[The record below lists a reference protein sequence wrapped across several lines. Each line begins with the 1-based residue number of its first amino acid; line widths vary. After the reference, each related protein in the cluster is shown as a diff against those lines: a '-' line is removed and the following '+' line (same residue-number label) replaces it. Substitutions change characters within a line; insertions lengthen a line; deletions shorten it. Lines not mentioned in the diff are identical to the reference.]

1 MVVQEA
7 DRHPRRHRPAG
18 PAAPPLVPAG
28 RSGGACSVRR
38 HDLPGARM
46 EDPYAFDLH
55 GTRAWVSSAVMTDLS
70 ALVDRV
76 NLLRGTSVLCV
87 GDTMLDRFVYG
98 SVDRISPEAPIPV
111 LRVERE
117 ALMLGGAGNVVRNLV
132 AIGAHPVFVSM
143 VGDDTAGRE
152 ITRLVGEHAEIDP
165 CILVEAGRQTTIKTR
180 FVAAAQ
186 QLLRSDRE
194 STQGLSETVRE
205 QLLARA
211 DRLLPQIA
219 ALVLSDYGK
228 GLLAPPVTQEL
239 IARARGQGKPVVV
252 DPKGTDY
259 RIYRGATVLTPN
271 RKELHEATKRPVNG
285 DAAVVE
291 AARALIAECEVEA
304 VLVTRSQEGMTLVT
318 AAGEVH
324 HLPAEA
330 REVYDV
336 SGAGD
341 TVVATLAAAIGSGAS
356 LLEGARLANV
366 AAGIVVGKVGTA
378 VAYGH
383 EVVAALHH
391 DDLWTGEAKIVP
403 VETASGIIERWRRK
417 GQTVGFTNG
426 CFDLLH
432 PGHISLLTQ
441 AKAACDRLVVGL
453 NSDASVARLKGPARP
468 VQSEAARA
476 TVLASLAGVDLVV
489 IFGEDTP
496 LELIRRLEPDV
507 LVKGA
512 DYTVATVVGA
522 DLVQA
527 RGGKVVLANLVE
539 GCSTTNTI
547 KRMNG
552 GA

>member
-1 MVVQEA
+1 
-7 DRHPRRHRPAG
+7 
-18 PAAPPLVPAG
+18 
-28 RSGGACSVRR
+28 
-38 HDLPGARM
+38 
-46 EDPYAFDLH
+46 
-55 GTRAWVSSAVMTDLS
+55 MTDLS
-70 ALVDRV
+70 VLVDRV
-76 NLLRGTSVLCV
+76 NHLKGTSVLCI
-87 GDTMLDRFVYG
+87 GDAMLDRFVYG

-117 ALMLGGAGNVVRNLV
+117 ASMLGGAGNVVRNLV

-143 VGDDTAGRE
+143 VGDDAAGRE
-152 ITRLVGEHAEIDP
+152 VTRLVGEHAEIDP

-194 STQGLSETVRE
+194 SPQGLSETVRE
-205 QLLARA
+205 QLVARA
-211 DRLLPQIA
+211 DRLLPQVS

-228 GLLAPPVTQEL
+228 GLLAPPVAPDL
-239 IARARGQGKPVVV
+239 IARARSQGKPVVV

-271 RKELHEATKRPVNG
+271 RKELHEATKLPVNG
-285 DAAVVE
+285 DAEVVA
-291 AARALIAECEVEA
+291 AARALIAECQVEA

-318 AAGEVH
+318 ATGEVD

-341 TVVATLAAAIGSGAS
+341 TVVATLAAAVGSGAS

-383 EVVAALHH
+383 EIVAVLHH
-391 DDLWTGEAKIVP
+391 DDLWSGESKIVP
-403 VETASGIIERWRRK
+403 VETAAGIVERWRAK

-453 NSDASVARLKGPARP
+453 NSDASVGRLKGPTRP

-476 TVLASLAGVDLVV
+476 TVLASLSGVDLVV

-496 LELIRRLEPDV
+496 LELIRQLEPDV

-527 RGGKVVLANLVE
+527 RGGTVVLANLVD